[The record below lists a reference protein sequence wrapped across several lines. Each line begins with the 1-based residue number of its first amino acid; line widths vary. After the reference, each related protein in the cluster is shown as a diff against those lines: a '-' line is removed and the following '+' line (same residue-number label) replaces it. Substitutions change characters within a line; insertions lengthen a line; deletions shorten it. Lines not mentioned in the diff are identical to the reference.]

1 MPAFGHW
8 CWHFIAAL
16 SIKAA
21 LIDPFATVALI
32 QVYDKVTAGQTPNPE
47 WSAKLESISSKFRS
61 LVDRARQGPTTPPTD
76 IAYPLQCDRYA
87 ADNMRLNPVRR
98 QMHGARFVFDRRS

>member
-1 MPAFGHW
+1 MAIKPDLLRRLLIVWTLALA
-8 CWHFIAAL
+8 FIAAL

-47 WSAKLESISSKFRS
+47 WSAKLESVSSKFRS
-61 LVDRARQGPTTPPTD
+61 LVDRARQGPTPPPTTETAPPQ
-76 IAYPLQCDRYA
+76 ISP
-87 ADNMRLNPVRR
+87 
-98 QMHGARFVFDRRS
+98 